1 LQLIRT
7 TRSFARAIAAVLI
20 VELAAHGFAPAA
32 TSAPMQ
38 PAELSLEQALQ
49 VICSANG
56 TRGLDQGHHGMR
68 PGDSCPLCPAFT
80 APAVAAPPTIS
91 PAVPVWTRISH
102 ANGLPEATRY
112 ASPAQSFLARAP
124 PAVSFA

>member
-20 VELAAHGFAPAA
+20 VALAAHGFAPAA
-32 TSAPMQ
+32 KSAPMQ

-80 APAVAAPPTIS
+80 APAVAAPPSTG
-91 PAVPVWTRISH
+91 PAVPMWTRVFH
-102 ANGLPEATRY
+102 AYGQPEETRY
-112 ASPAQSFLARAP
+112 TTPAQSFLARAP
-124 PAVSFA
+124 PSVSFA